1 MNTLSEPQSET
12 TARPGRLEQGEIP
25 LGLPTALPHT
35 CAGEPGTDSQVAPT
49 QSKLVHPLWLK
60 SWGT

>member
-35 CAGEPGTDSQVAPT
+35 CAGEPGTDSQVAPHT
-49 QSKLVHPLWLK
+49 E
-60 SWGT
+60 